1 MKNKDINAGHIS
13 TIFDIHVLVLFQTV
27 NKKHGILIRENRT
40 TPQLKC
46 TQWQMY
52 HDKIIL
58 Y

>member
-1 MKNKDINAGHIS
+1 MKNNDINAGHIS
-13 TIFDIHVLVLFQTV
+13 TIFDIHVLFQTV